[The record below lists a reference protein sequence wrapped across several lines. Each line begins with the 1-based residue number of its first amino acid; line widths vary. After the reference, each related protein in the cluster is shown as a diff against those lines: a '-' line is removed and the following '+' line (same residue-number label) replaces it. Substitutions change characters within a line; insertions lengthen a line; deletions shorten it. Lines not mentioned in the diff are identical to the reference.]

1 MFNQYFTPNMLPP
14 QQVIQVNGKGS
25 VEALRMA
32 PNSSVLVMDTT
43 APIVW
48 LCTTDGIGSLTA
60 TPYDITMHIEETPES
75 ALEKRL
81 TALEQRLMEVLN
93 AKSNDVGPAPEQPGK
108 TGNDRSANGNKSKCD
123 G

>member
-1 MFNQYFTPNMLPP
+1 MYNQFFSPNMLPA
-14 QQVIQVNGKGS
+14 QQVIQVNGKAS

-43 APIVW
+43 APMVW

-60 TPYDITMHIEETPES
+60 TPYDISIHIEETPES

-93 AKSNDVGPAPEQPGK
+93 GK
-108 TGNDRSANGNKSKCD
+108 PDDDNAHAE
-123 G
+123 

>member
-1 MFNQYFTPNMLPP
+1 MYNQFFAPNMLQA
-14 QQVIQVNGKGS
+14 QQVIQVNGKAS

-43 APIVW
+43 APMVW

-60 TPYDITMHIEETPES
+60 TPYEITLHIEETPES

-81 TALEQRLMEVLN
+81 AALEQRLMEVLN
-93 AKSNDVGPAPEQPGK
+93 GKPDDVNAHAE
-108 TGNDRSANGNKSKCD
+108 
-123 G
+123 

>member
-1 MFNQYFTPNMLPP
+1 MYNQFFSPNMLPA
-14 QQVIQVNGKGS
+14 QQVIQVNGKAS

-43 APIVW
+43 APMVW

-60 TPYDITMHIEETPES
+60 TPYDITLHIEETPES

-81 TALEQRLMEVLN
+81 AALEQRLMEVLN
-93 AKSNDVGPAPEQPGK
+93 GKPDDVNAHAE
-108 TGNDRSANGNKSKCD
+108 
-123 G
+123 

>member
-1 MFNQYFTPNMLPP
+1 MYNQYFTPNMLPP

-48 LCTTDGIGSLTA
+48 LCTTDGIGSLTT
-60 TPYDITMHIEETPES
+60 TPYDITLHVEETPES
-75 ALEKRL
+75 ALERQQL
-81 TALEQRLMEVLN
+81 GGSVDCSRIILF
-93 AKSNDVGPAPEQPGK
+93 
-108 TGNDRSANGNKSKCD
+108 
-123 G
+123 

>member
-1 MFNQYFTPNMLPP
+1 MYNQFFAPNMLPA
-14 QQVIQVNGKGS
+14 QQVIQVNGKAS

-43 APIVW
+43 APMVW

-60 TPYDITMHIEETPES
+60 TPYDITLHIEETPES

-81 TALEQRLMEVLN
+81 AALEQRLMEVLN
-93 AKSNDVGPAPEQPGK
+93 GK
-108 TGNDRSANGNKSKCD
+108 PD
-123 G
+123 GGDAHAE